1 MGFLLAILETS
12 ARMGFQHTVLGAEVA
27 VAEATVA
34 DDTLSG
40 FLALLEIATW
50 LTGSHDVCVVDYVV
64 VMVEVERRGWSSE
77 CWESQV

>member
-1 MGFLLAILETS
+1 MGFLLAILEAS
-12 ARMGFQHTVLGAEVA
+12 ARVGFQHTVLGAEVA
-27 VAEATVA
+27 VAEATVT

-50 LTGSHDVCVVDYVV
+50 LTGSHGVCVVVKI
-64 VMVEVERRGWSSE
+64 EVERKGWSNE